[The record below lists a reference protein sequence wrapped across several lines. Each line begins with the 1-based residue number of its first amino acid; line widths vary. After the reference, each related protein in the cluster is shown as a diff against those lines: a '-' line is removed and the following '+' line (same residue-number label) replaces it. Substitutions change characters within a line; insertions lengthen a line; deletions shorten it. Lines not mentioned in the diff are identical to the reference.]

1 MGTRG
6 ECGRFWLTPAQ
17 LRAFA
22 ATVRLGSVK
31 AAAADLAVTESAVS
45 IHIAH
50 LRRELGD
57 KLFART
63 ANGLAFT
70 PGGLRLA
77 SRAAEM
83 LGLQD
88 RTILEVRQ
96 AGSGR
101 RLLRVAASSLFAEHA
116 APGLIELFA
125 GRADDL
131 DVELSVHGP
140 QEFASLLLTRAVD
153 VAIGPR
159 PATLDDAATCTR
171 FLNYQVIAV
180 VGPDHPLAAAASA
193 GAAEL
198 RGQTWLLGPSAV
210 GRTGMVPSVLRRLGI
225 PEHNQRIF
233 QSHAASVDEAKRG
246 KGVALAVAFAVTKD
260 LAEGDLRQLAGPQL
274 PARGS
279 WNLLTLPDREA
290 PPAAAELRRFVTTPR
305 AIQAMLRGAGVTAG
319 RFRPAIHV
327 TLWS

>member
-1 MGTRG
+1 M
-6 ECGRFWLTPAQ
+6 TPAQ

-45 IHIAH
+45 IHVAH

-77 SRAAEM
+77 SRAAEL

-88 RTILEVRQ
+88 QTILEVKQ

-131 DVELSVHGP
+131 DVELSVHTP
-140 QEFASLLLTRAVD
+140 QKFATLLQTRSVD

-159 PATLDDAATCTR
+159 PATLDAALTCTH
-171 FLNYQVIAV
+171 FLNYQLIAV
-180 VGPDHPLAAAASA
+180 VGPDHPLATTANA
-193 GAAEL
+193 GTAEL
-198 RGQTWLLGPSAV
+198 RAQTWLLGPSAV
-210 GRTGMVPSVLRRLGI
+210 GRTGIVPSILRRLGI

-260 LAEGDLRQLAGPQL
+260 LTEGDLRRLTGPQL

-279 WNLLTLPDREA
+279 WNLLTLLDREA

-305 AIQAMLRGAGVTAG
+305 ATQAMLRGTGVTAG

>member
-1 MGTRG
+1 M
-6 ECGRFWLTPAQ
+6 TPAQ
-17 LRAFA
+17 LRAFS

-31 AAAADLAVTESAVS
+31 AAAADLAVTEAAVS
-45 IHIAH
+45 LHIAH

-57 KLFART
+57 KLFTRT
-63 ANGLAFT
+63 GSGLAFT

-77 SRAAEM
+77 SRAAQM

-88 RTILEVRQ
+88 QTVLEVQQ

-101 RLLRVAASSLFAEHA
+101 RLLRVATSSLFAEYA

-131 DVELSVHGP
+131 DVELSVHDP
-140 QEFASLLLTRAVD
+140 QRFPLLLLERAVD

-159 PATLDDAATCTR
+159 PATVDASMSCTH
-171 FLNYQVIAV
+171 FLNYQMIAV
-180 VGPDHPLAAAASA
+180 VGATHPLAARTGPA
-193 GAAEL
+193 GVAEL
-198 RGQTWLLGPSAV
+198 REQTWLLGPSAV
-210 GRTGMVPSVLRRLGI
+210 GRAGIVPSVLRRLQI
-225 PEHNQRIF
+225 PEDRQRIF
-233 QSHAASVDEAKRG
+233 QSHTAAVDEAKHG
-246 KGVALAVAFAVTKD
+246 TGVALAVTFAVSKD
-260 LAEGDLRQLAGPQL
+260 LADGDLRQLAGPQL

-279 WNLLTLPDREA
+279 WNLLTLGDREA

-305 AIQAMLRGAGVTAG
+305 ATQAMLRGAGVTAG

>member
-1 MGTRG
+1 M
-6 ECGRFWLTPAQ
+6 TPAQ

-77 SRAAEM
+77 SRAAEL

-88 RTILEVRQ
+88 RTILEVKQ

-131 DVELSVHGP
+131 DVELSVHSP
-140 QEFASLLLTRAVD
+140 QKFASLLLTRSVD
-153 VAIGPR
+153 VAVGPR
-159 PATLDDAATCTR
+159 PATLDDSLTCTH
-171 FLNYQVIAV
+171 FLNYQVVAV
-180 VGPDHPLAAAASA
+180 VGPDHPLATAASA

-210 GRTGMVPSVLRRLGI
+210 GRTGLVPSVLRRLGI

-260 LAEGDLRQLAGPQL
+260 LAQGDLRQLAGPQL

-305 AIQAMLRGAGVTAG
+305 ATQAMLRGAGVTAG